1 MSTFFNL
8 PLNKIVES
16 RPVDLTVSERGYQ
29 GCDGASKHT
38 NSLFSDRF
46 KTGVNLSLRGRL
58 GKKTMKSFLI
68 LMAFSSLAVPAA
80 VVNAKEEP
88 VVRLQSSDARR
99 ISVSAVRDIMND
111 RWSEGR
117 RKLQESRDP
126 LAAKLYLWFLFT
138 KKENKDWDPANFIK
152 LTQFVRHNSDW
163 PGISKLQV
171 LVEGVMP
178 YSMSNAEVLAWYNDY
193 PPQTPLGMERYM
205 DALIIEGQKD
215 KAREFLANW
224 WAETLTSRDQQRKI
238 FQKFGQYLTLD
249 AHKRRFDSL
258 LSNGYYDNARAM
270 AGVLGQGYPELA
282 EARIA
287 LAENKGGVEGA
298 VSRVPS
304 YLQNDPGL
312 LFERLRWRRKN
323 DLNSGAIEILERQP
337 AAEKIRN
344 KEDWWKERHIIIRRL
359 LEEKKYK
366 QAYKLASNHYQTDGL
381 PYAEAQWL
389 AGWLALRY
397 MDKPTQAYEYFTAIY
412 PKVNTPVSKSRAAYW
427 AGRAATSMKKKD
439 MAQDWYRKA
448 AQFRTVFYGQLAA
461 SELMIEGDLSEQD
474 VPSLTAKDRDGY
486 ARNDLVQV
494 SRLLYEAGEKDM
506 SARFLHAFSDSQG
519 KPQAYRYAAE
529 MAADMGDNYLAVN
542 IAKKAVKEGWV
553 MTKQSYPVINQWMS
567 DISGVEMAL
576 VHSLIRQESIF
587 DQNAESHAGAVGLMQ
602 LMPRT
607 AKEVAG
613 KIDVSFDQRWLKD
626 RPEYNI
632 RLGSAY
638 MARLLSKY
646 NGYYP
651 LAIAA
656 YNAGP
661 GRVDGWLKTFG
672 DPRNHEIDLL
682 DWVEMVPVYETRN
695 YVQRVMEGLYVYRL
709 RLRNI
714 QGQPET
720 RLDVAIRENP

>member
-1 MSTFFNL
+1 M
-8 PLNKIVES
+8 
-16 RPVDLTVSERGYQ
+16 
-29 GCDGASKHT
+29 
-38 NSLFSDRF
+38 
-46 KTGVNLSLRGRL
+46 GVNLSLQGRL
-58 GKKTMKSFLI
+58 GKKTLKSFLI
-68 LMAFSSLAVPAA
+68 LMAFSSMTQPISVA
-80 VVNAKEEP
+80 NAKVEP

-99 ISVSAVRDIMND
+99 LSVSAIKDSLND
-111 RWSEGR
+111 RWGEAR
-117 RKLQESRDP
+117 RKFLESRDP
-126 LAAKLYLWFLFT
+126 LAAKLYLWMLFT
-138 KKENKDWDPANFIK
+138 KKENKDWDTANFIK
-152 LTQFVRHNSDW
+152 LSQFVRHNSDW

-178 YSMSNAEVLAWYNDY
+178 YDMSNAEVLAWYSDY
-193 PPQTPLGMERYM
+193 PPQTPMGMERYM
-205 DALIIEGQKD
+205 DALIIEGKKD
-215 KAREFLANW
+215 KAREFLADW
-224 WAETLTSRDQQRKI
+224 WAETQTSRDQQRKI
-238 FQKFGQYLTLD
+238 FQKFGQFLTLD
-249 AHKRRFDSL
+249 AHMRRFDSL
-258 LSNGYYDNARAM
+258 LSNGYYENARAM

-287 LAENKGGVEGA
+287 LAEDKGGVEGA
-298 VSRVPS
+298 LARVPQ

-312 LFERLRWRRKN
+312 LFERLRWRRKH
-323 DLNSGAIEILERQP
+323 DLDAGAIEILEHQP
-337 AAEKIRN
+337 SADKIRN
-344 KEDWWKERHIIIRRL
+344 QEDWWKERHIVIRRL
-359 LEEKKYK
+359 LEEHKYK
-366 QAYKLASNHYQTDGL
+366 DAYKLASKHRQTEGL
-381 PYAEAQWL
+381 PFAEAQWL

-397 MDKPTQAYEYFTAIY
+397 MDKPTDAYEYFTAIY

-427 AGRAATSMKKKD
+427 AGRAATAMKKKD

-461 SELMIEGDLSEQD
+461 SELMIEGDLTEKD
-474 VPSLTAKDRDGY
+474 VPSLASEDREIY
-486 ARNDLVQV
+486 ARNDLIQV
-494 SRLLYEAGEKDM
+494 SKLLYEAGEKDM
-506 SARFLHAFSDSQG
+506 SARFLHAFVDSQA
-519 KPQAYRYAAE
+519 KPKAYRYAAE
-529 MAADMGDNYLAVN
+529 MAIGMGDNYLAVN
-542 IAKKAVKEGWV
+542 IAKKAIKEGWV
-553 MTKQSYPVINQWMS
+553 MTKQSYPVISEWMS
-567 DISGVEMAL
+567 NTSGVEMAL

-587 DQNAESHAGAVGLMQ
+587 DQHAESHAGAMGLMQ

-613 KIDVSFDQRWLKD
+613 KIDVSFDERWLKD

-638 MARLLSKY
+638 MARLLSRY

-672 DPRNHEIDLL
+672 DPRKHEIDLL